1 MHTTFVFAGGPHGSP
16 PDPGSFPTGTVPD
29 LVVAVDSGLHVAQ
42 DLGVA
47 VDLVVGDLD
56 SVATDRL
63 ERAVAA
69 GAVVDRHP
77 VDKDVTD
84 LELGLDAALAAGTDR
99 ILVLASAGG
108 RLDHLLG
115 VVAVLAA
122 PRLDGVEVE
131 AHVGPALV
139 LPVHQRR
146 EFVGR
151 AGELVSLLA
160 VGGPAVGVRTEGLK
174 WALDGATLEPGSG
187 WGLSNRFVT
196 GSAAVEVATGRLVVV
211 IPGEGS

>member
-16 PDPGSFPTGTVPD
+16 PDPGSFPLDGPAD
-29 LVVAVDSGLHVAQ
+29 LVIAVDSGLHVAQ

-63 ERAVAA
+63 ERAVAD
-69 GAVVDRHP
+69 GATVDRHP

-84 LELGLDAALAAGTDR
+84 LELALDDALAAGTDR
-99 ILVLASAGG
+99 VVVLASAGG

-115 VVAVLAA
+115 LVAALSH

-131 AHVGPALV
+131 AHVGPARV
-139 LPVHQRR
+139 LPVRDR
-146 EFVGR
+146 LRLDGR
-151 AGELVSLLA
+151 PGELVSLLA
-160 VGGPAVGVRTEGLK
+160 VGGPATGVRTEGLK
-174 WALDGATLEPGSG
+174 WPLEDATLEPGSG

-196 GSAAVEVATGRLVVV
+196 TSAAVEVACGRLVVV
-211 IPGEGS
+211 VPGEEA

>member
-1 MHTTFVFAGGPHGSP
+1 MHTTHVFAGGPHGSP
-16 PDPGSFPTGTVPD
+16 PDPGSFPLDGPAD

-56 SVATDRL
+56 SVDTERL
-63 ERAVAA
+63 ERAAAA
-69 GAVVDRHP
+69 GATVDRYP

-84 LELGLDAALAAGTDR
+84 LELALDTALGAGTDR
-99 ILVLASAGG
+99 ILVLASPAG

-115 VVAVLAA
+115 VVAVLAH

-131 AHVGPALV
+131 AHLGAARV
-139 LPVHQRR
+139 LPVHGRR
-146 EFVGR
+146 AFAGHP
-151 AGELVSLLA
+151 GELVSLLA
-160 VGGPAVGVRTEGLK
+160 VGGVAEGVRTEGLK
-174 WALDGATLEPGSG
+174 WALDGATVEPGSG

-196 GSAAVEVATGRLVVV
+196 GDAVVEVAAGRLVVV
-211 IPGEGS
+211 VPGEEA